1 MDFYLDLWL
10 KQPEK
15 ASILTDIL
23 FFLLLAGVLVCF
35 ILIRWRRA
43 CRKGQDKEKALDEVL
58 TELADEP
65 TRNLAELLDNIKK
78 DFRK

>member
-43 CRKGQDKEKALDEVL
+43 CWKGQDKEKALDEVL